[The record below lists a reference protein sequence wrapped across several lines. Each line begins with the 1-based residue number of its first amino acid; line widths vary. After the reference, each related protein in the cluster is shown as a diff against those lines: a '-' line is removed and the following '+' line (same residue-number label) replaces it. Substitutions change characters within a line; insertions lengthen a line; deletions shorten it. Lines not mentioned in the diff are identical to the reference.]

1 MTEITRVPLQPIAKG
16 SLTKLWLGVA
26 AAVAV
31 AGGIA
36 YAAMPPLVAVK
47 TLKAGEG
54 PSPTLDDVAFIDYTG
69 KLANGTVFDQGKA
82 PLALREVV
90 PGFTMALEQMQ
101 PGGKYKVVIPA
112 KLAYGDKA
120 TGPIPANS
128 DLYFDIE
135 VLGVMNR
142 QQFDQQRQL
151 MQMMRSQGA
160 HGGAGAG
167 AGAGAGPDGAPP
179 AGPEMMPEPAPQS
192 APQP

>member
-1 MTEITRVPLQPIAKG
+1 MTEITRVPLQPIARG

-31 AGGIA
+31 AGGVA
-36 YAAMPPLVAVK
+36 WAAMPPLVSVK
-47 TLKAGEG
+47 TVKAGEG
-54 PSPTLDDVAFIDYTG
+54 ASPTLDDVAFIDYTG
-69 KLANGTVFDQGKA
+69 RLKSGQVFDQGKA

-90 PGFTMALEQMQ
+90 PGFTQALEQMQ

-112 KLAYGDKA
+112 SLAYGDKA

-142 QQFDQQRQL
+142 QAFEQQRQI
-151 MQMMRSQGA
+151 MQMMQQQGA
-160 HGGAGAG
+160 A
-167 AGAGAGPDGAPP
+167 AGPHGAPEG
-179 AGPEMMPEPAPQS
+179 AAPEV

>member
-1 MTEITRVPLQPIAKG
+1 MTEITRVPLQPIARG

-31 AGGIA
+31 AGGVA
-36 YAAMPPLVAVK
+36 WAAMPPLVSVK
-47 TLKAGEG
+47 TVKAGEG
-54 PSPTLDDVAFIDYTG
+54 ASPTLDDVAFIDYTG
-69 KLANGTVFDQGKA
+69 RLKSGQVFDQGKA

-90 PGFTMALEQMQ
+90 PGFTQALEQMQ

-112 KLAYGDKA
+112 SLAYGDKA

-142 QQFDQQRQL
+142 QAFEQQRQI
-151 MQMMRSQGA
+151 MQMMQQQGMG
-160 HGGAGAG
+160 H
-167 AGAGAGPDGAPP
+167 GAP
-179 AGPEMMPEPAPQS
+179 ETAPQA

>member
-16 SLTKLWLGVA
+16 SLSKIWLGLA

-31 AGGIA
+31 AGGVA
-36 YAAMPPLVAVK
+36 WAAMPPLVAVK
-47 TLKAGEG
+47 TIKAGEG
-54 PSPTLDDVAFIDYTG
+54 ATPTLDDVAFIDYTG

-101 PGGKYKVVIPA
+101 AGGKYKVMIPA

-135 VLGVMNR
+135 VLGVMNK
-142 QQFDQQRQL
+142 QAFDQQRQL
-151 MQMMRSQGA
+151 MQMMQQAQPRGA
-160 HGGAGAG
+160 AGPHGGPEA
-167 AGAGAGPDGAPP
+167 AP
-179 AGPEMMPEPAPQS
+179 ELAPK
-192 APQP
+192 P

>member
-1 MTEITRVPLQPIAKG
+1 MTEITRVPLQPLAKG
-16 SLTKLWLGVA
+16 SLGKLWLGVA

-31 AGGIA
+31 AAGA
-36 YAAMPPLVAVK
+36 AWAAMPAMVAVK
-47 TLKAGEG
+47 TVKAGEG

-90 PGFTMALEQMQ
+90 PGFTQALEQMQ

-112 KLAYGDKA
+112 SLAYGDKA

-142 QQFDQQRQL
+142 QAFEQQRQM
-151 MQMMRSQGA
+151 MQMMQAQGA
-160 HGGAGAG
+160 QGGGAPHGG
-167 AGAGAGPDGAPP
+167 
-179 AGPEMMPEPAPQS
+179 PEGV
-192 APQP
+192 PQP

>member
-36 YAAMPPLVAVK
+36 WAAMPALVAVT

-69 KLANGTVFDQGKA
+69 KLANGTVFDRGKA

-90 PGFTMALEQMQ
+90 PGFTMALQQMQ
-101 PGGKYKVVIPA
+101 SGGKYKVVIPA
-112 KLAYGDKA
+112 KLAYGDKP

-142 QQFDQQRQL
+142 QQFDQQRQM
-151 MQMMRSQGA
+151 MQTMRSQSP
-160 HGGAGAG
+160 HGG
-167 AGAGAGPDGAPP
+167 PEGAPV
-179 AGPEMMPEPAPQS
+179 PEMAPEM